1 MRTPTHVT
9 TLRLT
14 RIDGFP
20 VVSAERLA
28 SALGGKFSS
37 PSPTHYSLA
46 VGEAHISF
54 TDAVP
59 FAGDDST
66 IVPMTSAPRLVG
78 KTVYLPFLV
87 VTDLVPR
94 FFSGYMYDPDLREVR
109 QFNPAARRVDTE
121 SVAAKTDS
129 PATGTTSRERGEAAA
144 VSRVANETPVR
155 MKRPGRRL
163 IVVDAGHG
171 GVDPGMHG
179 PIGGGPQILE
189 KNITLAVSK
198 LLAEALR
205 NAGADV
211 LMTRTT
217 DTLIGLYDRGPIAN
231 KAHGDIF
238 VSIHVNATGQ
248 RGRAGAA
255 DRGYETYFLAEA
267 KTEDARRVER
277 MENQAVRF
285 ETTDAQAKKG
295 DPLNF
300 IINDMAQNEHL
311 RESADLAESIEAGF
325 RRFHPGPDRGVQQ
338 ADFAVLRGA
347 FMPAV
352 LVEIGFGTNRSE
364 ADLDQHGFH
373 ESAAQNRKVRLLRA
387 VSGPGV
393 EPAEA
398 CLNRFGEV
406 AFSRRCSFCA
416 MSLMMKL
423 SGSPFFACAFSR
435 FESDCDGP
443 AAAPFDE
450 YVLLKRDLVIL
461 TKGELSGV
469 QGGTNSMQI
478 LKVTLD

>member
-1 MRTPTHVT
+1 MIVACLALFLQTAATVTPANSRRATQSAAAPESVIVRTPARATS
-9 TLRLT
+9 LRVT
-14 RIDGFP
+14 RIGGVP
-20 VVSAERLA
+20 LISADKLA
-28 SALGGKFSS
+28 AALGGKFSS
-37 PSPTHYSLA
+37 TSPTHYSLT
-46 VGEAHISF
+46 VGDSHISF

-66 IVPMTSAPRLVG
+66 IVPMTSAPTMIG
-78 KTVYLPFLV
+78 KDVYLPLLV

-109 QFNPAARRVDTE
+109 QFNPAARRVVTE
-121 SVAAKTDS
+121 STATTSDS
-129 PATGTTSRERGEAAA
+129 PATAETAETPRERGEAAA
-144 VSRVANETPVR
+144 VARVANETVR

-179 PIGGGPQILE
+179 PIGGGPQIVE

-248 RGRAGAA
+248 RGKAGAD

-267 KTEDARRVER
+267 KTEDAKRVER

-285 ETTDAQAKKG
+285 ETSDATTKKG

-311 RESADLAESIEAGF
+311 RESADLAESIETGF
-325 RRFHPGPDRGVQQ
+325 SKFHPGPDRGVQQ
-338 ADFAVLRGA
+338 ANFAVLRGA

-352 LVEIGFGTNRSE
+352 LVEIGFGTNR
-364 ADLDQHGFH
+364 
-373 ESAAQNRKVRLLRA
+373 
-387 VSGPGV
+387 
-393 EPAEA
+393 AEA
-398 CLNRFGEV
+398 AYISDPANERKI
-406 AFSRRCSFCA
+406 AQSIAKSI
-416 MSLMMKL
+416 L
-423 SGSPFFACAFSR
+423 SYMDKYDARIG
-435 FESDCDGP
+435 GGGGG
-443 AAAPFDE
+443 
-450 YVLLKRDLVIL
+450 KR
-461 TKGELSGV
+461 
-469 QGGTNSMQI
+469 
-478 LKVTLD
+478 

>member
-1 MRTPTHVT
+1 MIVACLALFLQTAATVGPANSRRTASAAPAPESVTVRTPAHVT

-248 RGRAGAA
+248 RGRAGAE

-364 ADLDQHGFH
+364 AAYISDPDN
-373 ESAAQNRKVRLLRA
+373 ERKIAQSIAKSILSYMDKYDARVNNGGG
-387 VSGPGV
+387 ST
-393 EPAEA
+393 
-398 CLNRFGEV
+398 
-406 AFSRRCSFCA
+406 SR
-416 MSLMMKL
+416 
-423 SGSPFFACAFSR
+423 
-435 FESDCDGP
+435 
-443 AAAPFDE
+443 
-450 YVLLKRDLVIL
+450 
-461 TKGELSGV
+461 
-469 QGGTNSMQI
+469 
-478 LKVTLD
+478 

>member
-1 MRTPTHVT
+1 MIVACLALFLQTAATVTPANSRRRTQSVATPESVTVRTPARSTS
-9 TLRLT
+9 LRII
-14 RIDGFP
+14 RIGGVP
-20 VVSAERLA
+20 LISAGKLA
-28 SALGGKFSS
+28 AALGGKFSS
-37 PSPTHYSLA
+37 TSPTHYSLT
-46 VGEAHISF
+46 VGDSHISF
-54 TDAVP
+54 TDGVP

-66 IVPMTSAPRLVG
+66 IVPMTSAPTMIGRD
-78 KTVYLPFLV
+78 VYLPLLV

-94 FFSGYMYDPDLREVR
+94 FFSGYMYDPDAREVR
-109 QFNPAARRVDTE
+109 QFNPAARRVVTE
-121 SVAAKTDS
+121 STATRSDS
-129 PATGTTSRERGEAAA
+129 PATGGTARERGEAAA
-144 VSRVANETPVR
+144 IARVAGEDVR

-248 RGRAGAA
+248 RGKAGAD

-267 KTEDARRVER
+267 KTEDAKRVER

-285 ETTDAQAKKG
+285 ETSDAETKKG

-325 RRFHPGPDRGVQQ
+325 RKFHPGPDRGVQQ

-352 LVEIGFGTNRSE
+352 LVEIGFGTNR
-364 ADLDQHGFH
+364 
-373 ESAAQNRKVRLLRA
+373 
-387 VSGPGV
+387 
-393 EPAEA
+393 AEA
-398 CLNRFGEV
+398 AYISDV
-406 AFSRRCSFCA
+406 ANERKIAQSIAKSI
-416 MSLMMKL
+416 L
-423 SGSPFFACAFSR
+423 SYMDKYDARIG
-435 FESDCDGP
+435 GGGGG
-443 AAAPFDE
+443 
-450 YVLLKRDLVIL
+450 KR
-461 TKGELSGV
+461 
-469 QGGTNSMQI
+469 
-478 LKVTLD
+478 

>member
-1 MRTPTHVT
+1 MIVACLALFLQTAAAVTPANSRRTTQSVAAPESVTVRTPARATQ
-9 TLRLT
+9 LRIT
-14 RIDGFP
+14 RVGGVPLVAADK
-20 VVSAERLA
+20 LA
-28 SALGGKFSS
+28 AALGGKFTST
-37 PSPTHYSLA
+37 SPTHYSLT
-46 VGEAHISF
+46 VGDSHISF

-59 FAGDDST
+59 FAGDEST
-66 IVPMTSAPRLVG
+66 IVPMTSAPTMIG
-78 KTVYLPFLV
+78 KDVYLPLLV

-94 FFSGYMYDPDLREVR
+94 FFSSYMYDPDLREIR
-109 QFNPAARRVDTE
+109 QFNPAARRVVTE
-121 SVAAKTDS
+121 STATKSDS
-129 PATGTTSRERGEAAA
+129 PATAETPRDAREAAA
-144 VSRVANETPVR
+144 VARVANETVR
-155 MKRPGRRL
+155 TKRPGRRL

-179 PIGGGPQILE
+179 PIGGGPQIHE

-248 RGRAGAA
+248 RGKAGAE

-285 ETTDAQAKKG
+285 ETSDAKAKKG

-325 RRFHPGPDRGVQQ
+325 RKFHPGPDRGVQQ

-352 LVEIGFGTNRSE
+352 LVEIGFGTNR
-364 ADLDQHGFH
+364 A
-373 ESAAQNRKVRLLRA
+373 ESAYISDPTNERKIAQSIAKSILSYMDKYDARIGGGG
-387 VSGPGV
+387 SG
-393 EPAEA
+393 
-398 CLNRFGEV
+398 
-406 AFSRRCSFCA
+406 
-416 MSLMMKL
+416 
-423 SGSPFFACAFSR
+423 
-435 FESDCDGP
+435 
-443 AAAPFDE
+443 
-450 YVLLKRDLVIL
+450 KR
-461 TKGELSGV
+461 
-469 QGGTNSMQI
+469 
-478 LKVTLD
+478 

>member
-1 MRTPTHVT
+1 MIVACLALFLQTAATATPANSRRTTQSVAAPDSVTVRTPARTTQLRVT
-9 TLRLT
+9 RVRGVPL
-14 RIDGFP
+14 
-20 VVSAERLA
+20 VSADKLA
-28 SALGGKFSS
+28 AALGGKFNST
-37 PSPTHYSLA
+37 SPTHYSLT
-46 VGEAHISF
+46 VGDSHISF

-66 IVPMTSAPRLVG
+66 IVPMTSAPAMVG
-78 KTVYLPFLV
+78 KDVYLPLLV

-94 FFSGYMYDPDLREVR
+94 FFASYMYDPDLREIR
-109 QFNPAARRVDTE
+109 QFDPRARRVATE
-121 SVAAKTDS
+121 STVTKSDS
-129 PATGTTSRERGEAAA
+129 PATALTAREKGEAAA
-144 VSRVANETPVR
+144 VARVAGENVR
-155 MKRPGRRL
+155 VKRPGRRL

-179 PIGGGPQILE
+179 PIGGGPQIHE

-248 RGRAGAA
+248 RGKAGAA

-267 KTEDARRVER
+267 KTEDAKRVER

-285 ETTDAQAKKG
+285 ETTGAKTTKG

-325 RRFHPGPDRGVQQ
+325 RKFHPGPDRGVQQ

-364 ADLDQHGFH
+364 AAYISDPAN
-373 ESAAQNRKVRLLRA
+373 ERKIAQSISKSILSYMDKYDARIGN
-387 VSGPGV
+387 SGG
-393 EPAEA
+393 
-398 CLNRFGEV
+398 G
-406 AFSRRCSFCA
+406 
-416 MSLMMKL
+416 
-423 SGSPFFACAFSR
+423 G
-435 FESDCDGP
+435 
-443 AAAPFDE
+443 
-450 YVLLKRDLVIL
+450 KR
-461 TKGELSGV
+461 
-469 QGGTNSMQI
+469 
-478 LKVTLD
+478 